1 MDASDDELSIWNMNS
16 IFTYITDHFIQI
28 LMLLSVFIIIY
39 VVDHISNINTA
50 IFSMPSA
57 IPGMPGMP
65 SLQNKQLQ
73 PLIKGKRHYKKVK

>member
-16 IFTYITDHFIQI
+16 IFTYMKDHFIQI
-28 LMLLSVFIIIY
+28 LMLLSVFVIIY

-57 IPGMPGMP
+57 IPGMP
-65 SLQNKQLQ
+65 SLQNKQIQ
-73 PLIKGKRHYKKVK
+73 PLIKGKRHYKKAK